1 MEFRTVLKTEG
12 FDPAQVAVLFHVSD
26 KPALHRALPML
37 AEEEPALF
45 DAFQNQHGPQTEA
58 MLRKRRFMAAFVN
71 TAARDY
77 CFAGLY
83 EIGGNLF
90 RTMAELD
97 ADPRRVELRNRFGD
111 TGFVEHGLRYGQAGR
126 MVFSLLLRPE
136 LAAFIGRL
144 FVQKPEGRAYARL
157 AENLAGPIVEITRE
171 RRLVPPPP
179 DWVSFIVA
187 AAQVR
192 ALPKTWAAR
201 LREWRGV
208 YLIVDQDGQRYVGS
222 AYGEENLLGRWVTH
236 VAGNASVTVELAG
249 RNPAGFRFSILELV
263 APTVQPEAVIK
274 VETSWKDR
282 LDTRIWG
289 LNRN

>member
-111 TGFVEHGLRYGQAGR
+111 PGFVKHGLRYGQAGR

-201 LREWRGV
+201 L
-208 YLIVDQDGQRYVGS
+208 
-222 AYGEENLLGRWVTH
+222 LGRWVTH
-236 VAGNASVTVELAG
+236 VAGNAGVTVELAG